1 MSHRIAQIEST
12 LKRAIST
19 ILSQKLSDPRIEGL
33 VSVTR
38 VTVSPDLHDA
48 QVFVTV
54 LPARHQRRTIYGLQH
69 AAVHIH
75 ARVMKEVA
83 LKKVPHLDFRPDDTL
98 KQQAEVDAA
107 IHRGLKRE
115 RTAPSRG
122 RAGKTKTNRPSGEE
136 PLP

>member
-19 ILSQKLSDPRIEGL
+19 ILAQKLSDPRIEGL

-48 QVFVTV
+48 QVYVTV
-54 LPARHQRRTIYGLQH
+54 LPAKNQTRAIYGLQH

-83 LKKVPHLDFRPDDTL
+83 LKKIPHLDFRLDDSL
-98 KQQAEVDAA
+98 KRQAVVDQA
-107 IHRGLKRE
+107 IHRGLRRE
-115 RTAPSRG
+115 RSARP
-122 RAGKTKTNRPSGEE
+122 RAKARPQPKPGEE
-136 PLP
+136 MHP